1 MIYSLQAYRGL
12 AAVLVVLFHAHMT
25 MSGYFKTTTL
35 SELLSFGYAGV
46 QFFFVLSGY
55 IIYKMHSCDA
65 GNPAR
70 LPVYLFKRFIR
81 IYPIYW
87 IVTFLFLPFWL
98 LIPSFGEAYHKEIF
112 ALIKSLILF
121 PQEHAPHVQVGWTL
135 VHEIFFYLAFA
146 ILIVSRILGFLFLF
160 IWMAIY
166 ATTTFLNIPLSFP
179 ANFFLS
185 ELNLIFLLGIAA
197 ALFGP
202 RLAKHVDHT
211 GVLVAFI
218 FGNLLFLACG
228 LIDVFYLTDSKLSFS
243 YGFAAFL
250 IVIAAGNLKLEGYC
264 KKRQAILFL
273 GDASYSIYLIH
284 PMVLS
289 FMAKLIVMFGLYKH
303 LDNNLIFF
311 ILFISA
317 LIVGS
322 LLHSFIEKPLLQ
334 KLRSSISTRK
344 AN

>member
-1 MIYSLQAYRGL
+1 VIYSLQVYRGL
-12 AAVLVVLFHAHMT
+12 AAVLVVLFHTHMI
-25 MSGYFKTTTL
+25 MPGYFKTTTL
-35 SELLSFGYAGV
+35 SELISFGYAGV

-65 GNPAR
+65 GKPAR

-87 IVTFLFLPFWL
+87 IVTFSFLPFWL
-98 LIPSFGEAYHKEIF
+98 LIPSFGESYHREIP

-135 VHEIFFYLAFA
+135 VHEVFFYLSFA
-146 ILIVSRILGFLFLF
+146 TIIINRALGFIFLIV
-160 IWMAIY
+160 WVTIY
-166 ATTTFLNIPLSFP
+166 ATTSYLNTPLSFP

-197 ALFGP
+197 ASVGT

-211 GVLVAFI
+211 GFLVAFI
-218 FGNLLFLACG
+218 FGNLLFLAFG
-228 LIDVFYLTDSKLSFS
+228 LIDVFYLTDSKFS
-243 YGFAAFL
+243 LFYGFSAFL
-250 IVIAAGNLKLEGYC
+250 IVIAAGNSKLESYC
-264 KKRQAILFL
+264 KKRRIILFL

-289 FMAKLIVMFGLYKH
+289 FTAKLIIMLGLYKH
-303 LDNNLIFF
+303 LDNNVIFS

-317 LIVGS
+317 LVIGA

-334 KLRSSISTRK
+334 KLRSTVSSCR